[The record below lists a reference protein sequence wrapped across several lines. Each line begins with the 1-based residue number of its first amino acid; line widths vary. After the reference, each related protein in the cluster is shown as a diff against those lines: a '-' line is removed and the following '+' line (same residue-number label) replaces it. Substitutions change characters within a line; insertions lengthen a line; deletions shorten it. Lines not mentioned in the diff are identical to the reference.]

1 MASSE
6 LKMIQVML
14 IGGAIN
20 LQIFGTIMNGLAKV
34 RFFAEINVLKEKFV
48 FCQKIN
54 TNRKKM
60 LFASQFA
67 VMEY

>member
-1 MASSE
+1 MISSE

-14 IGGAIN
+14 IGGAIS
-20 LQIFGTIMNGLAKV
+20 LQIFGTIMSGLAKV
-34 RFFAEINVLKEKFV
+34 RFFVEINVLKEKFV
-48 FCQKIN
+48 FYQKIN

-60 LFASQFA
+60 FFASQFA